1 VSQYSLF
8 KFAIMEPEVL
18 LHRNLEDE
26 LIFASSRSSGPGG
39 QNVNKVSTK
48 VELRFNVIK
57 SMKLSDSEKQLISE
71 KLRKKINRD
80 GELILISQSERSQ
93 LKNKKK
99 VIEKFYILLLKAL
112 TIRSKRIPTAPT
124 GSSREKRLE
133 GKRRRSVVKRSRRDS
148 EDSST
153 E

>member
-1 VSQYSLF
+1 
-8 KFAIMEPEVL
+8 MEPEVL
-18 LHRNLEDE
+18 AYRNLEDE
-26 LIFASSRSSGPGG
+26 LIFTSSRSSGPGG

-57 SMKLSDSEKQLISE
+57 SMRLSDSEKELVSE

-99 VIEKFYILLLKAL
+99 VIEKFYILLSKAL
-112 TIRSKRIPTAPT
+112 SVRSKRIPTKPT
-124 GSSREKRLE
+124 GSSKEKRLE
-133 GKRRRSVVKRSRRDS
+133 GKRRRSVVKRYRRDS
-148 EDSST
+148 EGSSA

>member
-1 VSQYSLF
+1 
-8 KFAIMEPEVL
+8 MEPEVL
-18 LHRNLEDE
+18 MYRNLEDE
-26 LIFASSRSSGPGG
+26 LIITSSRSSGPGG

-71 KLRKKINRD
+71 KLRKKINHD

-99 VIEKFYILLLKAL
+99 VIEKFYILLSKVL
-112 TIRSKRIPTAPT
+112 TIRPKRIPTART
-124 GSSREKRLE
+124 GSSKEKRLE
-133 GKRRRSVVKRSRRDS
+133 GKRRRATVKRYRRDS
-148 EDSST
+148 EGSSLD
-153 E
+153 

>member
-1 VSQYSLF
+1 
-8 KFAIMEPEVL
+8 MEPEVL
-18 LHRNLEDE
+18 AYRNLEDE
-26 LIFASSRSSGPGG
+26 LIFTSSRSSGPGG

-57 SMKLSDSEKQLISE
+57 SMRLSDSEKELVYE

-99 VIEKFYILLLKAL
+99 VIEKFYILLSKAL
-112 TIRSKRIPTAPT
+112 SVRSKRIPTKPT
-124 GSSREKRLE
+124 GSSKEKRLE
-133 GKRRRSVVKRSRRDS
+133 GKRRRSVVKRYRRDS
-148 EDSST
+148 EGSSA